1 MNRRRFLIAGLSIS
15 VTFVTGLAAG
25 LAPRAD
31 AGPAEILPT
40 TGNVQFKFRG
50 AMRDGSP
57 DVWTTQLAPSQ
68 KGKNLVQYEPHHD
81 VVNFFSKFGLRVD
94 AAGITILGESL
105 DGVGEAPETL
115 AVAFPLTPKAA
126 HTVPG
131 LFPCKYTVVGK
142 EKVKVPA
149 GTFDAWRIKLKDNV
163 NPEGAVWIAP
173 GTGIVK
179 IQIPG
184 GRVDVLVEAKKL
196 GG

>member
-1 MNRRRFLIAGLSIS
+1 MNRRRFLIAGLSVS
-15 VTFVTGLAAG
+15 FAAG
-25 LAPRAD
+25 LTTGLPARAD
-31 AGPAEILPT
+31 AGPAEIFPT
-40 TGNVQFKFRG
+40 SGTVQFKFQG

-57 DVWTTQLAPSQ
+57 DVWTTRLGPSQ

-94 AAGITILGESL
+94 AAGITIQGESM
-105 DGVGEAPETL
+105 DGDDEAKETL
-115 AVAFPLTPKAA
+115 AVAFPLTPKAE

-149 GTFDAWRIKLKDNV
+149 GTFDAWRIKLKDTV

-184 GRVDVLVEAKKL
+184 GRIDVLVEAKKV

>member
-1 MNRRRFLIAGLSIS
+1 MNRRRFLIAGLS
-15 VTFVTGLAAG
+15 VFFAAGLTTGLAA
-25 LAPRAD
+25 RAD
-31 AGPAEILPT
+31 AGPAEIFPT
-40 TGNVQFKFRG
+40 SGTVQFKFQG
-50 AMRDGSP
+50 AMRDGTP
-57 DVWTTQLAPSQ
+57 DVWTTRLGPSK

-94 AAGITILGESL
+94 AAGITIQGESM
-105 DGVGEAPETL
+105 DGDDEAKETL
-115 AVAFPLTPKAA
+115 AVAFPLTAKAE

-131 LFPCKYTVVGK
+131 LFSCKYTVVGK

-149 GTFDAWRIKLKDNV
+149 GTFDTWRIKLKDNV

-184 GRVDVLVEAKKL
+184 GRVDVLVEAKKI